1 MKRKRIVIFGANGM
15 LGHDLRKVLEKDY
28 DLVLTDI
35 QDGDIRDF
43 SFVEKFLNKNLPS
56 IVINSAAYTD
66 VDGCEKNQKI
76 AMEVNAYGAGNIAKA
91 SKKIS
96 SWLIHISSDY
106 VFDGKKNLPYK
117 EDDPINPLSIYGKS
131 KALAEELVRK
141 EANNYLIIRPQWLYG
156 KAGKNFVFTI
166 LNLSK
171 KQKEIKVVADQFGS
185 PTYTYELS
193 KAIKVAIEKKLQG
206 IFHIAANG
214 YCSWYDFAK
223 EILKISGITETEV
236 IPISSDDLKRP
247 ASRPNNSKL
256 DCSKWQKFTSFP
268 MKSWQKALK
277 DFILSIKQEGIF
289 K

>member
-131 KALAEELVRK
+131 KALAEE
-141 EANNYLIIRPQWLYG
+141 
-156 KAGKNFVFTI
+156 
-166 LNLSK
+166 
-171 KQKEIKVVADQFGS
+171 
-185 PTYTYELS
+185 
-193 KAIKVAIEKKLQG
+193 
-206 IFHIAANG
+206 
-214 YCSWYDFAK
+214 
-223 EILKISGITETEV
+223 
-236 IPISSDDLKRP
+236 
-247 ASRPNNSKL
+247 
-256 DCSKWQKFTSFP
+256 
-268 MKSWQKALK
+268 
-277 DFILSIKQEGIF
+277 
-289 K
+289 